1 MKPDNLVKKLQAALG
16 TGIRSV
22 ILYGS
27 AAAGDHV
34 GKRSDY
40 NILVVADRLGTREL
54 TALSKAAL
62 EWRKAGNP
70 LPLFFTMDRLRR
82 SADVFPIELM
92 DISESHRIL
101 YGEDVLEHI
110 EIRPENL
117 RLILEHQP
125 KSSLIQLREGLLLT
139 EGKPKKIT
147 NLMIDSL
154 STILVLFR
162 ASLRLYENEVP
173 AKKLDALKNL
183 TQYIR
188 FDDSVFVT
196 IEGLKVGR
204 ADARN
209 LDAISLFDRY
219 LANVEIVVDAVDAHV
234 HEIPVS

>member
-1 MKPDNLVKKLQAALG
+1 MKPENFVKKLQAAMG

-40 NILVVADRLGTREL
+40 NIMVVVDRLGTRDL

-70 LPLFFTMDRLRR
+70 LPLFFTMDRLQR

-92 DISESHRIL
+92 DMAESHRIL
-101 YGEDVLEHI
+101 YGEDLLEQ
-110 EIRPENL
+110 IRIQPENL
-117 RLILEHQP
+117 RLILEHQL

-139 EGKPKKIT
+139 EGKPKRVI

-162 ASLRLYENEVP
+162 ASLRLYEDDVP
-173 AKKLDALKNL
+173 TRKLDALKNL
-183 TQYIR
+183 TRHIQ

-196 IEGLKVGR
+196 IEGLKQGR
-204 ADARN
+204 ANAKKM
-209 LDAISLFDRY
+209 DAISLFDRY
-219 LANVEIVVDAVDAHV
+219 LTNVEVVVDAVDAHV
-234 HEIPVS
+234 HKVPVS